1 MLQKYLQQ
9 EFANEF
15 IRKAQPEQEHRRL
28 NPEAVQNLTTRQAK
42 EENFFDLTGL
52 FEVLS
57 VICGTSEKHLILMID
72 KADQASNNQVFL
84 DFLGQLREYYLNRE
98 DPPTNMDIPVMA
110 EKLYEVTGGYP
121 YLVSCLCKKLDESD
135 SKWIQAELRAAVR
148 DLLKESN
155 TLFEDVIKN
164 LQNNPSFSKL
174 AEMLNYF
181 TSVQAT
187 DRITN
192 SEYLDRSQYIRQG
205 KLDMEMVLHRG
216 HDIYETIIECS

>member
-1 MLQKYLQQ
+1 
-9 EFANEF
+9 
-15 IRKAQPEQEHRRL
+15 
-28 NPEAVQNLTTRQAK
+28 
-42 EENFFDLTGL
+42 
-52 FEVLS
+52 
-57 VICGTSEKHLILMID
+57 
-72 KADQASNNQVFL
+72 
-84 DFLGQLREYYLNRE
+84 
-98 DPPTNMDIPVMA
+98 MA